1 MIKDADGDDAD
12 SNFEDPE
19 VTSPSSS
26 VTYRVIIDN
35 DSAVPVTIIS
45 LSDDIYDPVTCLDSS
60 LENVVGQTLAAD
72 DGDGGGPPNGG
83 PDEIVCTFV
92 ETAPSSDG
100 AIVID
105 TVTVTAQGSGTIQAS
120 DTATI
125 KTPSKPIPCP
135 PFEGGLSMGYWKTHT
150 GLDSP
155 DRDPTY
161 DNLPI
166 FLGIL
171 PDDGSPEELITTE
184 TAARDLFVEAETRDI
199 AVDMLKAQLLAAKL
213 NALKFPGFADVQFLS
228 GTLLSTGEFVST
240 FGDAI
245 AAGDQ
250 MLNDIATGQ
259 EISGSDVEAIKD
271 LLEAANTGC
280 PAPTPTPTP
289 VTLAAVALPA
299 TGSDSGNG
307 SSTPLKALIIAVI
320 AALSV
325 AAISLRL
332 SARRHG

>member
-1 MIKDADGDDAD
+1 MSI
-12 SNFEDPE
+12 
-19 VTSPSSS
+19 
-26 VTYRVIIDN
+26 
-35 DSAVPVTIIS
+35 
-45 LSDDIYDPVTCLDSS
+45 
-60 LENVVGQTLAAD
+60 
-72 DGDGGGPPNGG
+72 
-83 PDEIVCTFV
+83 
-92 ETAPSSDG
+92 
-100 AIVID
+100 
-105 TVTVTAQGSGTIQAS
+105 
-120 DTATI
+120 
-125 KTPSKPIPCP
+125 
-135 PFEGGLSMGYWKTHT
+135 GYWKTHT

-171 PDDGSPEELITTE
+171 PDDGPPEELIATE
-184 TAARDLFVEAETRDI
+184 TAARDLFVEAESSGL

-213 NALKFPGFADVQFLS
+213 NALKVPGFVDVQFLS

-250 MLNDIATGQ
+250 MLNDIATDQ

-280 PAPTPTPTP
+280 PTPTPTAVAGAVVGP
-289 VTLAAVALPA
+289 SATPVALPA
-299 TGSDSGNG
+299 TGSDSGID

-332 SARRHG
+332 SARRQG